1 MTKEENGITLITV
14 TIIVIVLII
23 LAGVG
28 ITSGIS
34 TIKSARYT
42 AFEAEMQIIQT
53 NVNEIRGQNPE
64 ANVLG
69 QEMTDAQKNIFNE
82 PEVQEVLSAKEGD
95 QTELK
100 AGFRYF
106 SESYL
111 NQDLE
116 IAEAT
121 RDYYI
126 NMQERIIISTE
137 PVE

>member
-82 PEVQEVLSAKEGD
+82 PEVQEVL
-95 QTELK
+95 
-100 AGFRYF
+100 
-106 SESYL
+106 
-111 NQDLE
+111 NQDEEVLQE
-116 IAEAT
+116 EQEA
-121 RDYYI
+121 
-126 NMQERIIISTE
+126 QEDA
-137 PVE
+137 